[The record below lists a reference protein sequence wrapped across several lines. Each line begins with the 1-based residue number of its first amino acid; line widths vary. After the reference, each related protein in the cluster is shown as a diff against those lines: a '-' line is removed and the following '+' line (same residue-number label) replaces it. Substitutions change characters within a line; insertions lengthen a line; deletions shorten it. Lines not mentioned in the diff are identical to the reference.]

1 MSGKMDNQVMQV
13 LRQMNQQHE
22 TLQEQLNVVEQQL
35 LELQHF
41 REELSMLSAKE
52 NTQILAP
59 LGKSVFAPVNFNKNE
74 KIFVEIGAGYFVK
87 KNISEAEKVV
97 EEQTARFHEFKAQ
110 LSAEISSLTMQL
122 EQMLAGSMTNS

>member
-59 LGKSVFAPVNFNKNE
+59 LGKSA
-74 KIFVEIGAGYFVK
+74 I
-87 KNISEAEKVV
+87 
-97 EEQTARFHEFKAQ
+97 KA
-110 LSAEISSLTMQL
+110 TCP
-122 EQMLAGSMTNS
+122 

>member
-1 MSGKMDNQVMQV
+1 MDKQVMQV
-13 LRQMNQQHE
+13 LTQMNQQHE

-41 REELSMLSAKE
+41 REELTILSAKE
-52 NTQILAP
+52 NTPILAP

-74 KIFVEIGAGYFVK
+74 KVFVEIGAGYFVK
-87 KNISEAEKVV
+87 KNILEAEKVV

-110 LSAEISSLTMQL
+110 LSAEMSSLTMQL
-122 EQMLAGSMTNS
+122 EQMLSGSISAS